1 MVKLF
6 VKLADM
12 AINRHNNMSRE
23 TCTIFVFGVKKKQT
37 KNMHERKPTL
47 DFAM

>member
-1 MVKLF
+1 MVKLL

-23 TCTIFVFGVKKKQT
+23 TCTIFVFGVKKK
-37 KNMHERKPTL
+37 KKIMHERKLTVN
-47 DFAM
+47 FAM

>member
-1 MVKLF
+1 MVKLS

-23 TCTIFVFGVKKKQT
+23 TCTIFVFGVKKK
-37 KNMHERKPTL
+37 KNMHERKPTV
-47 DFAM
+47 DFGM